1 MNNELVPKVYEID
14 YSFLIKNYLSP
25 ELWDKTWTLFV
36 YRNIK
41 VTLEMYKIEVR
52 RPIKLTFQLRI
63 HDGDYNNCTFV
74 THDMENSNFEVLKKQ
89 INGAIRDLINALE
102 QRYIKNEDG
111 YKQLERN
118 IQEER
123 DTLEDIAKSYLDT
136 NGITLEDVRD
146 AYIERYVNDNLKGY
160 TYKYNYLDGRKY
172 KNRPDVWLVY
182 YNVIGDE
189 TKVKA
194 IQNILI
200 KDAKFEN
207 LLEEFKEY
215 NLIMEADKDS
225 EEYQDYI
232 NNMELALEG
241 I

>member
-1 MNNELVPKVYEID
+1 MNNELVPKVYDID

-25 ELWDKTWTLFV
+25 DLWDKTWTLFV
-36 YRNIK
+36 YRNVK
-41 VTLEMYKIEVR
+41 VTLEMYNIAVR
-52 RPIKLTFQLRI
+52 RPIKLTFKLTI
-63 HDGDYNNCTFV
+63 SEGDFYTWDLV

-89 INGAIRDLINALE
+89 IHCAIRDLINCLE
-102 QRYIKNEDG
+102 LHHIKQEDG
-111 YKQLERN
+111 YKQIERN
-118 IQEER
+118 IREEQEI
-123 DTLEDIAKSYLDT
+123 LKDIASSYLDT

-146 AYIERYVNDNLKGY
+146 AYIDRYVSDNEKGSVY
-160 TYKYNYLDGRKY
+160 RCNYLDGRKY

-182 YNVIGDE
+182 YNIIGDE
-189 TKVKA
+189 TKINA
-194 IQNILI
+194 IKSILI
-200 KDAKFEN
+200 RDEKFEN

-232 NNMELALEG
+232 NDMELALEG

>member
-1 MNNELVPKVYEID
+1 MNNELVPKVYDID

-25 ELWDKTWTLFV
+25 DLWDKTWTLFV
-36 YRNIK
+36 YRNVK
-41 VTLEMYKIEVR
+41 VTLEMYNIAVR
-52 RPIKLTFQLRI
+52 RPIKLTFKLTI
-63 HDGDYNNCTFV
+63 YEGNFDTYDLV

-89 INGAIRDLINALE
+89 INGAIRDLINCLE
-102 QRYIKNEDG
+102 IHHIKQEDG
-111 YKQLERN
+111 YKQIERN
-118 IQEER
+118 IREER
-123 DTLEDIAKSYLDT
+123 EILKDIASSYLDT

-146 AYIERYVNDNLKGY
+146 VYIDRYVSDNEKGN
-160 TYKYNYLDGRKY
+160 TYRYNYLDGRKY

-182 YNVIGDE
+182 YNILGDE
-189 TKVKA
+189 TKINA
-194 IQNILI
+194 IKNILI
-200 KDAKFEN
+200 RDDRFEN

-232 NNMELALEG
+232 NDMELALDG